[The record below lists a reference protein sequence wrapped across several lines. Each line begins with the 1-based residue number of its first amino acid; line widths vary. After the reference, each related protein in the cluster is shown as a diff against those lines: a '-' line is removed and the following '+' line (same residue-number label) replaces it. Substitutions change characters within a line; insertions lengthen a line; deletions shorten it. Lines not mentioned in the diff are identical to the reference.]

1 MKKNFLFSFALLALS
16 LAVFDMT
23 DWDIRLQDR
32 FYNGAWLI
40 SPDLHQTLSPFFYGG
55 FKIFTAAVGVF
66 CLVCFALSFKKE
78 SLKAR
83 RSAFL
88 MLLLSIIFVPAIV
101 AGAKQ
106 VTNQYCPKH
115 IVRYGGIV
123 PHVGVFESYP
133 DGFVQAKKGK
143 CFPAGHAT
151 SGFAFMGLFFC
162 VASRRKRLAGLAFG
176 ICAGWMTGTYQML
189 RGEHFLSHTLV
200 SMIASWIVIS
210 AIYCL
215 LKRFYKDPANPTR
228 ADNS

>member
-1 MKKNFLFSFALLALS
+1 MKKNFLFSFALLALCM
-16 LAVFDMT
+16 AVFELT
-23 DWDIRLQDR
+23 DWDVRLQDR
-32 FYNGAWLI
+32 FYDGGWLI
-40 SPDLHQTLSPFFYGG
+40 SPELHRVLSPFFYRG
-55 FKIFTAAVGVF
+55 FKIFTATVGAF
-66 CLVCFALSFKKE
+66 CLICFILSFKKE
-78 SLKAR
+78 KLKAY

-88 MLLLSIIFVPAIV
+88 MLLLSILFVPAIV

-106 VTNQYCPKH
+106 ITNQYCPKH
-115 IVRYGGIV
+115 IVRYGGVV

-133 DGFVQAKKGK
+133 ADFIQVKKGK

-162 VASRRKRLAGLAFG
+162 FATRRKRLAGLAFG
-176 ICAGWMTGTYQML
+176 IFAGWMTGTYQML

-215 LKRFYKDPANPTR
+215 LKRFCTNPANPTR